1 MAKTTS
7 NAHGLTDQQVKF
19 CHEYARLLNATQA
32 YKAAGYQCK
41 TDAAAG
47 AASTR
52 LLGNVRIRA
61 YLDEILN
68 LNEVSVVS
76 EVVSIAFGSITDV
89 IEWDENGITPI
100 PSDRLSSR
108 ARAAIKSIKCK
119 STVVRDE
126 NGQVI
131 DTLMAW
137 EITMHDKLGALEKLA
152 RKLSLYPKIEA
163 VTEHDVLDKMMDMG
177 IVPSD
182 VADHANKIYREAR
195 EQVSALLQ
203 GDRPESSQ
211 EQGGISEETY
221 HRIRAQI
228 MGIPEADGREDL

>member
-7 NAHGLTDQQVKF
+7 NAHGLTDKQVKF

-32 YKAAGYQCK
+32 YKAAGYSAK
-41 TDAAAG
+41 NDAVAWT
-47 AASTR
+47 SSSK
-52 LLGNVRIRA
+52 LLRIAKVRA

-68 LNEVSVVS
+68 LNDVSVVS

-108 ARAAIKSIKCK
+108 AMAAIKSIKCK

-137 EITMHDKLGALEKLA
+137 EVTMHDKLGALEKLMK
-152 RKLSLYPKIEA
+152 KLSLYPKIEA
-163 VTEHDVLDKMMDMG
+163 VTEHDVLDKMLEMG

-182 VADHANKIYREAR
+182 VADHANKIYSHATN
-195 EQVSALLQ
+195 QVRALLQ

-211 EQGGISEETY
+211 DQGGISEETY

-228 MGIPEADGREDL
+228 MGIPEADGRDEL